1 MSPKKILMMLSL
13 MLCWLTGTAQD
24 VIVNKDGTSLL
35 GKVVEVTDTEVKYR
49 KADNPDGPIYTLK
62 TADLM
67 RINYENGQ
75 SDIFAKDGMTPSTVL
90 PSPTGNVKDTNL
102 LTLYKKEGLNY
113 SLPKRLKLT
122 AFIGGPILIATGIAL
137 MFGADFKPSKDPA
150 LFFAG
155 AATTTIGV
163 AWVPTFYF
171 MARHKQKQID
181 ELELM
186 SAPLYRQD
194 IFETGGKSLSIGV
207 DYMADRV
214 KTRTLGLGMT
224 FKF

>member
-1 MSPKKILMMLSL
+1 MSPQKILMMLSL
-13 MLCWLTGTAQD
+13 LLCWLTGTAQD

-90 PSPTGNVKDTNL
+90 PSPTGNVKDTSL
-102 LTLYKKEGLNY
+102 LNIYKKEGIDY
-113 SLPKRLKLT
+113 SLPKKLKLT
-122 AFIGGPILIATGIAL
+122 AFIGGGVLIATGIAL
-137 MFGADFKPSKDPA
+137 MASSKPREYYNPGT
-150 LFFAG
+150 FYAG
-155 AATTTIGV
+155 VATAAVGV
-163 AWVPTFYF
+163 AWIPTFYF
-171 MARHKQKQID
+171 MAKHKQKKINEM
-181 ELELM
+181 ELL